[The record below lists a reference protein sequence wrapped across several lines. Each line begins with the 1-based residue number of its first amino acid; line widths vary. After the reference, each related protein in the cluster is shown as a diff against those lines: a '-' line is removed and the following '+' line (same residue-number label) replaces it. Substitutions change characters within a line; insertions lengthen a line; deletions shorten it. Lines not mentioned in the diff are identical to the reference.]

1 MSRIFTT
8 KCPKCG
14 AKENLNLMTMPNG
27 LPIGC
32 RLRTCKKC
40 GAEYVEKQIAEA
52 ASMPKEYYKNHAKEA
67 GNKATAYLICVAGAI
82 VMALAK
88 NFIAN
93 PTFQV
98 IGIMVGAFIFIGMG
112 LGRCKK
118 CNEARELDSPEFWEA
133 YARSAERLEDPE
145 YLEKMRE
152 NGIKMQ

>member
-14 AKENLNLMTMPNG
+14 AKENLNLKTMPDG
-27 LPIGC
+27 TPIGC

-40 GAEYVEKQIAEA
+40 GAEYVEKRIVEA
-52 ASMPKEYYKNHAKEA
+52 ASMPKEYYKDHAKRA
-67 GNKATAYLICVAGAI
+67 GKRTAAYLMFIAGGF
-82 VMALAK
+82 VMALVK
-88 NFIAN
+88 NYIAN
-93 PTFQV
+93 PALQI
-98 IGIMVGAFIFIGMG
+98 IGLMAATAIFTGTGIE
-112 LGRCKK
+112 RWKK
-118 CNEARELDSPEFWEA
+118 CDKARELDSPEFWEA